1 MLGDINPQSVRIAQN
16 AVVYPGRNHVV
27 TLTVK
32 RYDGRSYKPVD
43 LDDLTRAVLVFPDTN
58 PTIAFDS
65 ATDSVFTWAGN
76 VLTID
81 LSDYAMP
88 ESIEPSHLIVFDAQ
102 HVQGQVLV
110 DNLDSRLEF
119 DFRLVSTTGT
129 TPPPT
134 VEFVTEAP
142 QDGETYGRKDG
153 AWVTLGALVSGVV
166 SVNGK
171 TGTVVLDAADVGAA
185 TTAQGALAGSAVQ
198 PGDLAAVATSGS
210 YTDLSN
216 KPTLGTAA
224 AADTGD
230 FDPAGAATT
239 AVSTHVSDTTPHETL
254 LGVDRVG
261 FDLTAGLTAG
271 SGELVWNPTDAT
283 LDLGLP
289 GGSTLQVGQ
298 EFLVRGRNTSG
309 TTMVDGTVVYVSGAL
324 GARAVFSRA
333 QANQSTADKTIGVIT
348 QDLSNNSDGFCT
360 LAGLVRNFDTSGWA
374 EGVELWLSAATA
386 GALTDTKPAPPNN
399 AVRVGQVIRSHATQG
414 QILVRVQIIEALREL
429 HDVNVTAPADG
440 DILVYDST
448 TQTWL
453 NEPNTG
459 GTGEVNTASN
469 LGAGTGLFAGKVV
482 ADLQFKS
489 LVEGTGVT
497 ITSDATT
504 VTINAS
510 GAGGAVDSVN
520 GKTGVVVLT
529 TTDIAEGTNLYYT
542 NARASAAAPVQSV
555 DGQTGA
561 VSLSSSYAPLS
572 HVGDGGAAHA
582 NAVAS
587 GAAGF
592 MTGADKA
599 KLDGVAAGATANAN
613 TDSLSEGSTNLYFT
627 MARVLATALSGLSL
641 ATGGAITSADTVLV
655 AFGKLQKQITDLTTT
670 VNGKQDTLV
679 SATNIK
685 TINGAS
691 VLGSGDLTVSGSG
704 AAWGGIAGTLA
715 DQTDLAAALAAKAA
729 KTSTRTI
736 TGTTGTLIPSDAGK
750 VIICTNAAAVT
761 LTVQLEASG
770 AWDDGSVV
778 HILQS
783 GSGVVTVADGSG
795 ITVNVYSGLTK
806 AMRGQYGSAA
816 LIRTASNT
824 FVLSGTLGGT
834 PA

>member
-1 MLGDINPQSVRIAQN
+1 MLGDINPQSVRIAQQ
-16 AVVYPGRNHVV
+16 AVVYPGRNHVNA
-27 TLTVK
+27 LTIK
-32 RYDGRSYKPVD
+32 RYDGRRFEPVN
-43 LDDLTRAVLVFPDTN
+43 LDDVTRVVLAFPGTT
-58 PTIAFDS
+58 PTIVFDS
-65 ATDSVFTWAGN
+65 AVDAVFALAGN
-76 VLTID
+76 TLTVD

-88 ESIEPSHLIVFDAQ
+88 ASIQPSYLIMFDAE
-102 HVQGQVLV
+102 HPQGQVLV
-110 DNLDSRLEF
+110 DDIDARLEF
-119 DFRLVSTTGT
+119 DFRLVPVTGT
-129 TPPPT
+129 TPPPSADFLT
-134 VEFVTEAP
+134 DAP

-153 AWVTLGALVSGVV
+153 VWVTLAALVSGVT
-166 SVNGK
+166 SVNGQS
-171 TGTVVLDAADVGAA
+171 GVVVLDAAAVGAA
-185 TTAQGALAGSAVQ
+185 TEAQGALAETAVQ
-198 PGDLAAVATSGS
+198 PSDLSAVATSGA
-210 YTDLSN
+210 YADLSGT
-216 KPTLGTAA
+216 PTLGTAA
-224 AADTGD
+224 SADTSD
-230 FDPAGAATT
+230 FDQAGAAAG
-239 AVSTHVSDTTPHETL
+239 AVAAHVADTTPHETL

-261 FDLTAGLTAG
+261 FDTTAGLTAG

-298 EFLVRGRNTSG
+298 EFLIRGRNTSG
-309 TTMVDGTVVYVSGAL
+309 STMVDGTVVYVSGAQ
-324 GARAVFSRA
+324 GARAVFARA

-348 QDLSNNSDGFCT
+348 QDIANNADGFCT

-374 EGVELWLSAATA
+374 EGAELWLSAATA
-386 GALTDTKPAPPNN
+386 GGLTATKPAPPNN

-429 HDVNVTAPADG
+429 HDVNVTAPTDG
-440 DILVYDST
+440 DILVYDSA

-469 LGAGTGLFAGKVV
+469 LGAGTGLFAGKVG

-520 GKTGVVVLT
+520 GETGVVVLT

-555 DGQTGA
+555 NGQTGA
-561 VSLSSSYAPLS
+561 VDLSGAYAPLS

-592 MTGADKA
+592 MTGTDKA

-627 MARVLATALSGLSL
+627 AVRVLATLMSGFTLV
-641 ATGGAITSADTVLV
+641 GGGTVLAADSLLV
-655 AFGKLQKQITDLTTT
+655 AIGKLQSQINGLTTALS
-670 VNGKQDTLV
+670 GKQDTLV

-691 VLGSGDLTVSGSG
+691 ILGSGDLTVSGGASLPVVQALTASRNLELADINKFNVNSSSSAYTATIPAQSGVAWTADAEIHFLRSGTGNIVITAATGVTLNGVSGGSATMAVQHG
-704 AAWGGIAGTLA
+704 AATIKRIAENVWWTGGRF
-715 DQTDLAAALAAKAA
+715 
-729 KTSTRTI
+729 S
-736 TGTTGTLIPSDAGK
+736 
-750 VIICTNAAAVT
+750 
-761 LTVQLEASG
+761 
-770 AWDDGSVV
+770 
-778 HILQS
+778 
-783 GSGVVTVADGSG
+783 
-795 ITVNVYSGLTK
+795 
-806 AMRGQYGSAA
+806 
-816 LIRTASNT
+816 
-824 FVLSGTLGGT
+824 
-834 PA
+834 